1 MRLKTK
7 LVLAIT
13 GLVFLVVTVLSWLF
27 LEQLL
32 AQRISQSYAANDM
45 VAQQVRYYTQL
56 AVTNGL
62 RGKQID
68 PNDPTAL
75 RAAVAQALQHDQ
87 GLNEQLSAVNRYSPT
102 VYDVAIADRDNRA
115 LLSTDPTQD
124 NVQLPKRENYDRLLH
139 GGVFTTV
146 YTFFGPPRTYDIVLS
161 IVRKDDT
168 AGKEQPFLSVHVGIR
183 TTFLRTVFAPW
194 IWASLTFTG
203 IAILSSLLVAALLA
217 NLALQPI
224 EQISLRL
231 DALERPSFDQ
241 AGEPVPPEPARLPAT
256 RESPA
261 WMRPATLIRPSTEDT
276 VVQVSDKIERI
287 GRRMR
292 NVEEVFSALKENL
305 DSIMANLQDGILLF
319 TAEGRAALVSD
330 SVERF
335 LGIPRNRLFGGSVN
349 SIFSLE
355 TKLGRLVRDAF
366 ETGRTLDQ
374 EEIETETGRRVQVS
388 LDFVLDQSITDQ
400 SLANEDSIP
409 GTSLGAL
416 LTLHDLESVREL
428 ESELEIS
435 RRLAA
440 IGRLTAGVGH
450 EVKNPINA
458 IVVHL
463 ELLRNKL
470 SGPDSRA
477 MRHLE
482 IIESEIQRLDRVVQ
496 TLVDFSRPV
505 ELQLKEQDLRR
516 IVSGVLMLASAEL
529 ETHDVRVSSHMPDRP
544 MITKVDADLIKQA
557 ILNVVLNGA
566 QAMSPQGGELHV
578 TLREEGRMAAIEI
591 ADSGSGIPDEIRAK
605 IFDLYFTTRKDG
617 SGIGLAMTYRIIQLH
632 SGSIDVQSKQNIGS
646 TFTLKLPLLAS
657 AEGKLR
663 GSQLDT
669 TSSAPAFTSEGS
681 GL

>member
-45 VAQQVRYYTQL
+45 VARQILYSTGL
-56 AVTNGL
+56 ALTNGL
-62 RGKQID
+62 RGRQID
-68 PNDPTAL
+68 ANDPTAL
-75 RAAVAQALQHDQ
+75 RAAVLDVLQHDE
-87 GLNEQLSAVNRYSPT
+87 GLNGLISSVNRYAPT
-102 VYDVAIADRDNRA
+102 VFDVAVADRDGKA

-124 NVQLPKRENYDRLLH
+124 NVTLPKREDYALLQH
-139 GGVFTTV
+139 AGVIATMRAV
-146 YTFFGPPRTYDIVLS
+146 FGPPRNYNIVLPLERT
-161 IVRKDDT
+161 V
-168 AGKEQPFLSVHVGIR
+168 APGKKEPFLTIRVGIR

-203 IAILSSLLVAALLA
+203 IAIISSLLVAALLA

-231 DALERPSFDQ
+231 DTLEQ
-241 AGEPVPPEPARLPAT
+241 AGFDRDGEPEPPKAAELPPS

-335 LGIPRNRLFGGSVN
+335 LGIPRTRLFGGSIS
-349 SIFSLE
+349 SIFTLE
-355 TKLGRLVRDAF
+355 TKIGRLVRDAF
-366 ETGRTLDQ
+366 ENGNTLDQ
-374 EEIETETGRRVQVS
+374 EEVETETGRRVQVS
-388 LDFVLDQSITDQ
+388 LDFVVDQ
-400 SLANEDSIP
+400 DSAP
-409 GTSLGAL
+409 GASLGAL

-428 ESELEIS
+428 ESELELS

-440 IGRLTAGVGH
+440 IGRLTSGVGH

-470 SGPDSRA
+470 SGPDARA

-529 ETHDVRVSSHMPDRP
+529 ETHNVRVSSHMPERP

-566 QAMSPQGGELHV
+566 QAMSQGGDLHV
-578 TLREEGRMAAIEI
+578 TLREDGRMAAIEI
-591 ADSGSGIPDEIRAK
+591 SDSGSGIPDDIRAK

-632 SGSIDVQSKQNIGS
+632 NGSIDVQSEQNIGS

>member
-32 AQRISQSYAANDM
+32 AQRISQSYSANDM
-45 VAQQVRYYTQL
+45 VAHQVLYYTQAAL
-56 AVTNGL
+56 NNGL
-62 RGKQID
+62 RGRQINTSD
-68 PNDPTAL
+68 PVAL
-75 RAAVAQALQHDQ
+75 RAAVADSLQHDE
-87 GLNEQLSAVNRYSPT
+87 GLNEQLSSVNRYSQT
-102 VYDVAIADRDNRA
+102 VFDVAIADRDGKA

-124 NVQLPKRENYDRLLH
+124 NQALPKRDNYDTLQH
-139 GGVFTTV
+139 GGVFTTLR
-146 YTFFGPPRTYDIVLS
+146 TFFGPPRVYNIVLPLE
-161 IVRKDDT
+161 RE
-168 AGKEQPFLSVHVGIR
+168 GQPFITVRVGIR
-183 TTFLRTVFAPW
+183 TTFLRNIFAPW

-203 IAILSSLLVAALLA
+203 IAILFSLALAAVLA

-231 DALERPSFDQ
+231 DTLEQAGGFDQ
-241 AGEPVPPEPARLPAT
+241 ADQIAGLESGGPAT
-256 RESPA
+256 AELPPPRDGRIVRA
-261 WMRPATLIRPSTEDT
+261 STEDT

-287 GRRMR
+287 GRRMK

-335 LGIPRNRLFGGSVN
+335 LNIPRNTIFGGTVEG
-349 SIFSLE
+349 IFSRD
-355 TKLGRLVRDAF
+355 TSLGRLVRDAF
-366 ETGRTLDQ
+366 DRGHALDQ
-374 EEIETETGRRVQVS
+374 IEVETETGRRVQVS
-388 LDFVLDQSITDQ
+388 LDFVIDQ
-400 SLANEDSIP
+400 DSP
-409 GTSLGAL
+409 GPSLGAL

-428 ESELEIS
+428 ESELELS

-440 IGRLTAGVGH
+440 IGRLTSGVGH

-470 SGPDSRA
+470 SGPDARA

-505 ELQLKEQDLRR
+505 ELQLKEQDVRR

-529 ETHDVRVSSHMPDRP
+529 ETHSVRVYSHMPDRP
-544 MITKVDADLIKQA
+544 LVTKVDADLIKQA

-566 QAMSPQGGELHV
+566 QAMAQGGELHV

-591 ADSGSGIPDEIRAK
+591 SDSGSGIPDDIREK

-617 SGIGLAMTYRIIQLH
+617 SGIGLAMTYRIMQLH
-632 SGSIDVQSKQNIGS
+632 NGSIDVQSEQNIGS

-663 GSQLDT
+663 GSQLEKT
-669 TSSAPAFTSEGS
+669 NSAPAFTSEGS